1 MRGGKSYGK
10 LLLHVAQVI
19 ILFSLIQA
27 VNTQTWY
34 TGVVDVEY
42 SEGLPKGSGM
52 EVELEVD
59 QESADGSIHIDG
71 FITFMNWQN
80 TRNDTSIPA
89 DTAEDDDNQMDLI
102 PLSEVQQ
109 DVPMYSKIA
118 LALGIL
124 LFGLTFFEIKN
135 RAIIGLILNGL
146 VFWILVSLIVLAP
159 LGYIGGMEFG
169 TGSID
174 DDGESTVHRSMEGSS
189 SIDILDGDFDYNF
202 EIKEYDLGLVNQND
216 LEEVIADSPGEEHR
230 SFIEMDGQAGI
241 HYGAFVFELFWA
253 WLLLFVASPVVFG
266 LVNRVSIEKPQLL

>member
-1 MRGGKSYGK
+1 M
-10 LLLHVAQVI
+10 
-19 ILFSLIQA
+19 
-27 VNTQTWY
+27 
-34 TGVVDVEY
+34 DVEY

-102 PLSEVQQ
+102 PLTEVQQ
-109 DVPMYSKIA
+109 NVPMYSKIA
-118 LALGIL
+118 LSLGIL

-189 SIDILDGDFDYNF
+189 SFDIFDGDFDYNF

>member
-135 RAIIGLILNGL
+135 RAIIGFLLNGL

-174 DDGESTVHRSMEGSS
+174 ADGESTVHRSMEGSS

-202 EIKEYDLGLVNQND
+202 EIKEYDLGLVNQNE

>member
-19 ILFSLIQA
+19 ILFSLVQA

-34 TGVVDVEY
+34 TGVIDVEY
-42 SEGLPKGSGM
+42 SEGLPQGSGM

-59 QESADGSIHIDG
+59 QQSADGSIHIDG
-71 FITFMNWQN
+71 FITFMNWQS

-89 DTAEDDDNQMDLI
+89 DTAEDDDSQMDII
-102 PLSEVQQ
+102 PLSEIQQ
-109 DVPMYSKIA
+109 NVPMYSKIA
-118 LALGIL
+118 LVLGIL
-124 LFGLTFFEIKN
+124 LFGLTFFGIKN

-169 TGSID
+169 TGSND

-189 SIDILDGDFDYNF
+189 SIDIFNGDFDYNF

-216 LEEVIADSPGEEHR
+216 LEEVIADSPGEDHR

-241 HYGAFVFELFWA
+241 HYGTFVFELFWA
-253 WLLLFVASPVVFG
+253 WILLFVISPLAIG
-266 LVNRVSIEKPQLL
+266 LANRVSIEKPQLL

>member
-1 MRGGKSYGK
+1 MRGSKSYGK

-89 DTAEDDDNQMDLI
+89 DTAEDGDNQMDLI

-169 TGSID
+169 TGSND
-174 DDGESTVHRSMEGSS
+174 DDGESTVHRSMEGYS
-189 SIDILDGDFDYNF
+189 SIDIFNGAFDYNF

-241 HYGAFVFELFWA
+241 HYGTFVFELFWA
-253 WLLLFVASPVVFG
+253 WLLLFVASPVAFG

>member
-135 RAIIGLILNGL
+135 RAIIGFLLNGL

-202 EIKEYDLGLVNQND
+202 EIKEYDLGLVNQNE

>member
-59 QESADGSIHIDG
+59 QDSADGSIHIDG

-80 TRNDTSIPA
+80 TRNDTTIPSDSI
-89 DTAEDDDNQMDLI
+89 DEESEEIDLI

-124 LFGLTFFEIKN
+124 LLGLTFFEIKN

-169 TGSID
+169 TGSND
-174 DDGESTVHRSMEGSS
+174 DDGESTVHRSMEGSPS
-189 SIDILDGDFDYNF
+189 VDILNGDFDYNF
-202 EIKEYDLGLVNQND
+202 EIKEYDLGLVNEND

-241 HYGAFVFELFWA
+241 HYGTFVFELFWA
-253 WLLLFVASPVVFG
+253 WVLLFVASP
-266 LVNRVSIEKPQLL
+266 LAIRLANRVSIEKPQLL

>member
-34 TGVVDVEY
+34 TGVVDVKY

-89 DTAEDDDNQMDLI
+89 DTAEYDDNQMDLI
-102 PLSEVQQ
+102 SLSEVQQ

-124 LFGLTFFEIKN
+124 LFGLTFFEIK
-135 RAIIGLILNGL
+135 ILTKLGI
-146 VFWILVSLIVLAP
+146 FSL
-159 LGYIGGMEFG
+159 
-169 TGSID
+169 
-174 DDGESTVHRSMEGSS
+174 
-189 SIDILDGDFDYNF
+189 NF
-202 EIKEYDLGLVNQND
+202 
-216 LEEVIADSPGEEHR
+216 
-230 SFIEMDGQAGI
+230 SF
-241 HYGAFVFELFWA
+241 
-253 WLLLFVASPVVFG
+253 
-266 LVNRVSIEKPQLL
+266 R

>member
-10 LLLHVAQVI
+10 LLLHLTQVI

-34 TGVVDVEY
+34 TGAVDVEY

-89 DTAEDDDNQMDLI
+89 DTAEYDDNQMDLI
-102 PLSEVQQ
+102 SLSEVQQ

-159 LGYIGGMEFG
+159 LGYIGGMAFG
-169 TGSID
+169 TGIVD
-174 DDGESTVHRSMEGSS
+174 DDSESTVHRSMEGSS
-189 SIDILDGDFDYNF
+189 SIDIFDGDFDYNF

>member
-34 TGVVDVEY
+34 TGVVDVKY

-89 DTAEDDDNQMDLI
+89 DTAEDGDNQMDLI

-124 LFGLTFFEIKN
+124 LLGLTFFEIKN

-169 TGSID
+169 TGSND
-174 DDGESTVHRSMEGSS
+174 DDGESTVHRSMEGSPS
-189 SIDILDGDFDYNF
+189 VDILNGDFDYNF
-202 EIKEYDLGLVNQND
+202 EIKEYDLGLVNEND

-241 HYGAFVFELFWA
+241 HYGTFVFELFWA
-253 WLLLFVASPVVFG
+253 WVLLFVASP
-266 LVNRVSIEKPQLL
+266 LAIRLANRVSIEKPQLL

>member
-202 EIKEYDLGLVNQND
+202 EIKEYDLGLVNQNE

>member
-1 MRGGKSYGK
+1 MRVGKSYGK

-135 RAIIGLILNGL
+135 RAIIGFLLNGL

-202 EIKEYDLGLVNQND
+202 EIKEYDLGLVNQNE

>member
-1 MRGGKSYGK
+1 MREGKAYGK

-89 DTAEDDDNQMDLI
+89 ETAEYGDNQMDLI

-124 LFGLTFFEIKN
+124 LLGLTFFEIKN

-159 LGYIGGMEFG
+159 LGYIVGMTFV

-174 DDGESTVHRSMEGSS
+174 DDGESTVHRSIEGSS
-189 SIDILDGDFDYNF
+189 SIDIFDGDFDYNF

-216 LEEVIADSPGEEHR
+216 LEEVIAESPGEEHR

>member
-1 MRGGKSYGK
+1 MREGRAYGK
-10 LLLHVAQVI
+10 LLLHVAQVL
-19 ILFSLIQA
+19 ILVSLLNA
-27 VNTQTWY
+27 LYTQTWY

-89 DTAEDDDNQMDLI
+89 DTAEYDDNQMDLI
-102 PLSEVQQ
+102 SLSEVQQ
-109 DVPMYSKIA
+109 DVPIYSKIA

-124 LFGLTFFEIKN
+124 LLGLTFFEIKN

-159 LGYIGGMEFG
+159 LGYIGGMAFG
-169 TGSID
+169 TGIID

-189 SIDILDGDFDYNF
+189 SIDIFDGDFDYNF

-253 WLLLFVASPVVFG
+253 WLLLFVASPVAFG

>member
-19 ILFSLIQA
+19 ILFSLVQA

-34 TGVVDVEY
+34 TGVIDVEY
-42 SEGLPKGSGM
+42 SEGLPQGSGM

-59 QESADGSIHIDG
+59 QQSADGSIHIDG
-71 FITFMNWQN
+71 FITFMNWQS

-89 DTAEDDDNQMDLI
+89 DTAEDDDSQMDII
-102 PLSEVQQ
+102 PLSEIQQ
-109 DVPMYSKIA
+109 NVPMYSKIA
-118 LALGIL
+118 LVLGIL
-124 LFGLTFFEIKN
+124 LFGLTLFGIKN

-169 TGSID
+169 TGSND

-189 SIDILDGDFDYNF
+189 SIDIFNGDFDYNF

-216 LEEVIADSPGEEHR
+216 LEEVIADSPGEDHR

-241 HYGAFVFELFWA
+241 HYGTFVFELFWA
-253 WLLLFVASPVVFG
+253 WILLFVISPLAIG
-266 LVNRVSIEKPQLL
+266 LANRVSIEKPQLL

>member
-109 DVPMYSKIA
+109 NVPMYSKIA
-118 LALGIL
+118 LSLGIL

-189 SIDILDGDFDYNF
+189 SIDIFDGDFDYNF

>member
-1 MRGGKSYGK
+1 MREGRAYGK
-10 LLLHVAQVI
+10 LLLHVAQVL
-19 ILFSLIQA
+19 ILVSLLNA
-27 VNTQTWY
+27 VYAQTWY

-59 QESADGSIHIDG
+59 QDSADGSVHIDG

-80 TRNDTSIPA
+80 TRNDTTIPSDSI
-89 DTAEDDDNQMDLI
+89 EEESEEIDLI

-124 LFGLTFFEIKN
+124 LLGLTFFEIKN

-159 LGYIGGMEFG
+159 LGYNGGMEFG
-169 TGSID
+169 TGSND
-174 DDGESTVHRSMEGSS
+174 GDGESTVHRSMEGSPS
-189 SIDILDGDFDYNF
+189 VDILNGDFDYNF
-202 EIKEYDLGLVNQND
+202 EIKEYDLGLVNEND

-241 HYGAFVFELFWA
+241 HYGTFVFELFWA
-253 WLLLFVASPVVFG
+253 WVLLFVASP
-266 LVNRVSIEKPQLL
+266 LAIRLANRVSIEKPQLL

>member
-1 MRGGKSYGK
+1 MREGRAYGK
-10 LLLHVAQVI
+10 LLLHVAQVL
-19 ILFSLIQA
+19 ILVSLLNA
-27 VNTQTWY
+27 VYAQTWY

-42 SEGLPKGSGM
+42 SEGLPEGSGM

-59 QESADGSIHIDG
+59 QDSADGSVHIDG

-80 TRNDTSIPA
+80 TRNDTTIPSDSI
-89 DTAEDDDNQMDLI
+89 EEESEEIDLI

-124 LFGLTFFEIKN
+124 LLGLTFFEIKN

-169 TGSID
+169 TGSYD
-174 DDGESTVHRSMEGSS
+174 DDGESTVHRSMEGSPS
-189 SIDILDGDFDYNF
+189 VDILNGDFDYNF
-202 EIKEYDLGLVNQND
+202 EIKEYDLGLVNEYD

-230 SFIEMDGQAGI
+230 SFIEMDGRAGI
-241 HYGAFVFELFWA
+241 HYGTFVFELFWA
-253 WLLLFVASPVVFG
+253 WVLLFVASP
-266 LVNRVSIEKPQLL
+266 LAIRLANRVSIEKPQLL

>member
-10 LLLHVAQVI
+10 LLLHVSQVI

-109 DVPMYSKIA
+109 NVPMYSKIA
-118 LALGIL
+118 LSLGIL

-189 SIDILDGDFDYNF
+189 SIDIFDGDFDYNF

-241 HYGAFVFELFWA
+241 HYGAIVFELYWA

-266 LVNRVSIEKPQLL
+266 LVNRISIEKPQLL

>member
-10 LLLHVAQVI
+10 LLLHLTQVI

-34 TGVVDVEY
+34 TGAVDVEY

-89 DTAEDDDNQMDLI
+89 DTAEYDDNQMDLI

-159 LGYIGGMEFG
+159 LGYIVGMAFG

-174 DDGESTVHRSMEGSS
+174 DDDESTVHRSMEGSY
-189 SIDILDGDFDYNF
+189 SIDIFDGDFDYNF
-202 EIKEYDLGLVNQND
+202 EIKEYDLGLVHQND
-216 LEEVIADSPGEEHR
+216 LEEVIADPPGEEHR

-253 WLLLFVASPVVFG
+253 WLLLFVASPLVFG

>member
-89 DTAEDDDNQMDLI
+89 DTAEYDDNQMDLI
-102 PLSEVQQ
+102 SLSEVQQ

-124 LFGLTFFEIKN
+124 MFGLTFFEIKN

-202 EIKEYDLGLVNQND
+202 EIKEYDLGLVNQNE

-253 WLLLFVASPVVFG
+253 WLLLFVASPVIFG

>member
-109 DVPMYSKIA
+109 NVPMYSKIA
-118 LALGIL
+118 LSLGIL

-189 SIDILDGDFDYNF
+189 SIDIFDGDFDYNF

-253 WLLLFVASPVVFG
+253 WLLLFVASPMAVG
-266 LVNRVSIEKPQLL
+266 LVNRVSIQKPQLL

>member
-253 WLLLFVASPVVFG
+253 WLLLFVASPVIFG